1 MCEVMCIAMFI
12 IWLIVGR
19 AESAILFAA
28 VGFAI
33 AGGLYRIGRGI
44 ENARATEQK
53 EDAFGESGGV
63 APKNVPKER

>member
-12 IWLIVGR
+12 VYLVTGR
-19 AESAILFAA
+19 IESAALLAS

-44 ENARATEQK
+44 EK
-53 EDAFGESGGV
+53 AFGKKDAGESDDSGV
-63 APKNVPKER
+63 A

>member
-12 IWLIVGR
+12 VYLVTGR
-19 AESAILFAA
+19 MESAALLAS

-44 ENARATEQK
+44 ERAFDK
-53 EDAFGESGGV
+53 KDNGEAGNSGV
-63 APKNVPKER
+63 A

>member
-12 IWLIVGR
+12 VYLVTGR
-19 AESAILFAA
+19 IESAALLAS

-44 ENARATEQK
+44 EKAGK
-53 EDAFGESGGV
+53 KDAGEVGNSG
-63 APKNVPKER
+63 AA

>member
-12 IWLIVGR
+12 VYLVTGR
-19 AESAILFAA
+19 IESAALLAS

-44 ENARATEQK
+44 ER
-53 EDAFGESGGV
+53 AFG
-63 APKNVPKER
+63 KEKEGDTDDTQTT

>member
-12 IWLIVGR
+12 VYLVTGR
-19 AESAILFAA
+19 MESAALLAS

-44 ENARATEQK
+44 EK
-53 EDAFGESGGV
+53 GFGKKESGEVDDSG
-63 APKNVPKER
+63 AA